1 MDDWEAWYLA
11 CLERVVDTV
20 GTIGAVA
27 ADRITIRACPQWT
40 PRDLVGHLAGLAED
54 WVTTRLDGYASEA
67 WTAAQI
73 ARHADQPLHDVLAD
87 WHVAGNRLV
96 ALDEHP
102 TMGRPARWALGDA
115 LVHEADLYESIGS
128 DQRPP
133 LEPIVR
139 HLGAAMA
146 RWSPTLANAG
156 IALHVVT
163 DTAQQWTIGAPDGD
177 GITVSVDEYDCWRT
191 IYGRRGRAA
200 TTNLRWSGDPTAII
214 ALALP
219 YPFHYPPD

>member
-1 MDDWEAWYLA
+1 M
-11 CLERVVDTV
+11 ERAVDTV

-27 ADRITIRACPQWT
+27 AERITTRACPQGT

-54 WVTTRLDGYASEA
+54 WVTARLDGYASEA

-73 ARHADQPLHDVLAD
+73 ARHADQPLPDVLAA
-87 WHVAGNRLV
+87 WRVAANQLV
-96 ALDEHP
+96 VLDEHP

-146 RWSPTLANAG
+146 RWSPTLESAG

-163 DTAQQWTIGAPDGD
+163 DTAQKWNIGAPDGD
-177 GITVSVDEYDCWRT
+177 EITVSVDEYDWWRT
-191 IYGRRGRAA
+191 IYGRRSRGA
-200 TTNLRWSGDPTAII
+200 TANLRWSGSPTAII

-219 YPFHYPPD
+219 YPFRYQLD